1 MVTKTKIFLILILIF
16 ILVLLLIINFFI
28 IPQKT
33 KISFPSQDN
42 KQPSQTNW
50 NIDIKIPGYTYVKN
64 SLDESALL
72 DTLLENNTKIPTSVL
87 NVDGSTCN
95 FNKINIEFEEI
106 SKARIEDL
114 YLTVRGSET
123 TAVFGLGPWKCKQG
137 VLTFTPYM
145 SRGYLDNSVDNSL
158 LSEEFSGALIQTLI
172 YGLQKENRL
181 GLTIK
186 YPNQA
191 LLKIEKLIS
200 FLVPTEDL

>member
-1 MVTKTKIFLILILIF
+1 VVTKTKILLVLVFLLI
-16 ILVLLLIINFFI
+16 VLLLVINFFI

-33 KISFPSQDN
+33 KISLPLQDN

-50 NIDIKIPGYTYVKN
+50 NIDIKIPGYTYVEN

-72 DTLLENNTKIPTSVL
+72 ETLLENNTKIPTSVL

-114 YLTVRGSET
+114 YLTVSGSET
-123 TAVFGLGPWKCKQG
+123 TAVFGLGPWKCNQG

-145 SRGYLDNSVDNSL
+145 SRDYLDNSVDNSL
-158 LSEEFSGALIQTLI
+158 LSEEFSGALVQTLV
-172 YGLQKENRL
+172 YGFQKENRL